1 MGQKKLYIIAGCNG
15 AGKTT
20 ASYNVL
26 PEILECK
33 EFVNADEIAKG
44 LSPFQP
50 EAVSIEAG
58 RIMLQRINDLLN
70 QEKSFAFETTLSTKS
85 YKNKVLYAKNK
96 GYKVILLF
104 FWLQNVSLAKQRV
117 LIRVEEG
124 GHNIPDKV
132 IERRY
137 FAGINNLFDI
147 YSNIVDDLLIF
158 DNSFGNYELI
168 AEKLSCGNLKVIDI
182 EKYKLIKSLYNEK
195 H

>member
-1 MGQKKLYIIAGCNG
+1 MNQNKLYIISGCNG

-58 RIMLQRINDLLN
+58 RIMLQRINDLLDQN
-70 QEKSFAFETTLSTKS
+70 KSFAFETTLSTKS
-85 YKNKVLYAKNK
+85 YKNKIKLAQSK
-96 GYKVILLF
+96 GYRVVLLF

-117 LIRVEEG
+117 AIRVEEG
-124 GHNIPDKV
+124 GHNIDDTI

-137 FAGINNLFDI
+137 FGGIKNLFDI
-147 YSNIVDDLLIF
+147 YIPLVDDVMIF
-158 DNSFGNYELI
+158 DNSEGNYELV
-168 AEKLSCGNLKVIDI
+168 AEKGLYNEIEVVNF
-182 EKYKLIKSLYNEK
+182 EKYNLIKSLYNEK
-195 H
+195 